1 MTLKEKLINSID
13 SYPDFPKKDI
23 LFKDLLPVLRDVE
36 LFQSISKEMAMLD
49 AVKNSEAL
57 IAIDARGFIFGTSI
71 SLISKKPLIL
81 ARKPGKLPGEVI
93 SNSYDLEYGSN
104 TLCIQKK
111 SINNYTKFCIIDDLL
126 ATGGTASSVEKM
138 LSLNDKII
146 TGLVVVVELIK
157 LKGNLRLNC
166 GVDSIIKF

>member
-1 MTLKEKLINSID
+1 MTLREKLINSID

-111 SINNYTKFCIIDDLL
+111 SIINYTKFCIIDDLL